1 MKKTLIITS
10 LLVVTLFSTGC
21 APKGYARSSIGQ
33 NMQVEPGIVQ
43 SVKQVVIDSQGTG
56 NTLGGVVGSIAGAAA
71 GAQVGGGTG
80 QIVASVLGAA
90 LGSVAG
96 GTIGNE
102 LDTNYGQEVV
112 VRLNNGR
119 TVATVLR
126 INESTPALMPGQA
139 VNVFTSGGQ
148 ISNISAR

>member
-10 LLVVTLFSTGC
+10 LVVVTLFSTGC
-21 APKGYARSSIGQ
+21 APKGYARASVGQ

-56 NTLGGVVGSIAGAAA
+56 NALGAIVGSLAGAVA
-71 GAQVGGGTG
+71 GAHVGGGTG
-80 QIVASVLGAA
+80 QAVASVLGAT

-112 VRLNNGR
+112 VKLNNGK

-126 INESTPALMPGQA
+126 INESTPMLIPGQT
-139 VNVFTSGGQ
+139 VNVFSSGGQ

>member
-1 MKKTLIITS
+1 MNKTLIIAS
-10 LLVVTLFSTGC
+10 LIIATLFSTGC
-21 APKGYARSSIGQ
+21 VSRGYARSSIGQ

-43 SVKQVVIDSQGTG
+43 SVNKVIIDSQGTG
-56 NTLGGVVGSIAGAAA
+56 NALGGLIGSLAGAAA
-71 GAQVGGGTG
+71 GGHVGGGTG
-80 QIVASVLGAA
+80 QVVASVLGAA

-112 VRLNNGR
+112 VKLNNGR

-139 VNVFTSGGQ
+139 VNVFTSG
-148 ISNISAR
+148 